1 MAAVG
6 LKTRQERLLGT
17 AAVKGGMLQAHLG
30 WAQKRLGDMQ
40 RVAVQLPPDCVPWLT
55 NQMLVSSWVPFR
67 CLILVD
73 RAIAAAVGGMA
84 DYTFRDL
91 GRHSATENLGGVY
104 KAFISSEPH
113 RVFAQMGLLHSR
125 FQNFGRF
132 EYQQRGAS
140 AGRITMRDYSE
151 YSPVYCTSAVGYFEA
166 ALKMMHAPG
175 RILVREVACQCA
187 GDPQCLFDL
196 SW

>member
-1 MAAVG
+1 
-6 LKTRQERLLGT
+6 
-17 AAVKGGMLQAHLG
+17 MLQAHLR
-30 WAQKRLGDMQ
+30 WAQKRLGHTQ
-40 RVAVQLPPDCVPWLT
+40 AIAAQLPPDCAAWLS
-55 NQMLVSSWVPFR
+55 NQMLVSAWVPFR
-67 CLILVD
+67 SLILID
-73 RAIAAAVGGMA
+73 RAIAAAAGGMP
-84 DYTFRDL
+84 DYVFRDL

-113 RVFAQMGLLHSR
+113 RVFAQMSMLHGR

-132 EYQQRGAS
+132 EYRENGLS

-151 YSPVYCTSAVGYFEA
+151 YSPVYCSSAIGYFEA

-175 RILVREVACQCA
+175 RIMVRESACQCA
-187 GDPQCLFDL
+187 GDPQCLFEL